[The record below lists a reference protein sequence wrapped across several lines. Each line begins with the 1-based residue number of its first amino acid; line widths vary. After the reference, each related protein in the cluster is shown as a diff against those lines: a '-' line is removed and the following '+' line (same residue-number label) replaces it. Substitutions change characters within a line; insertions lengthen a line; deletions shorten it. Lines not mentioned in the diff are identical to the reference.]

1 MRGRNGCRKE
11 VREDGMHGNG
21 GESMWTW
28 LEDKGESQGNR
39 LIEGREDGEV
49 LVGSERKN
57 SVIYS

>member
-1 MRGRNGCRKE
+1 
-11 VREDGMHGNG
+11 MHGNG